1 MTRIYARS
9 KRGERAYSSVPSK
22 KHKFAN
28 LIGAITLEGVI
39 ANFCVDGGITGK
51 VFTVFLEEVLCPVLK
66 VGQIV
71 LMDNSPAHIVKKVR
85 ELIEGRGAKLIYL
98 PPYSPEFNPIEHCWS
113 KVKSHLRTLEAWDKK
128 KFNSSVKKAL
138 ETVNANDA
146 QAWFRHCG
154 YSNHPP
160 MEGCYNKYLF
170 KYSQL

>member
-1 MTRIYARS
+1 MTRTHARS
-9 KRGERAYSSVPSK
+9 KRGERAYASVPSK
-22 KHKFAN
+22 KHKIAN

-39 ANFCVDGGITGK
+39 ADFCVDGGTTGE

-71 LMDNSPAHIVKKVR
+71 LIDNSPAHIVKEVKG
-85 ELIEGRGAKLIYL
+85 LIEGRGAKLIYL

-113 KVKSHLRTLEAWDKK
+113 KVKSHLRRLEPWDEKRL
-128 KFNSSVKKAL
+128 NSSVKKAL
-138 ETVNANDA
+138 KTVTTDDA
-146 QAWFRHCG
+146 QAWFSHCG

-160 MEGCYNKYLF
+160 MEECYSKYLF